1 MAIIG
6 WLKGMRGRSACKEAA
21 HKTYITT
28 VAQARLPAF
37 YADLDVADTL
47 EGRFDLIVLHAGL
60 LFRRFRRMGEAGTPL
75 SDKLFTVMFDDMDQ
89 NLREMGVGDMG
100 VGKRVKKM
108 AQAFYGRCKAYD
120 DALDSSDATDLLE
133 AIQRNVYGPAME
145 DSDNAKQLTGY
156 VRDVVEHLDGLEDR
170 VIIAGDVSFPP
181 LSTMPS
187 ACRIDRLKPENGS

>member
-6 WLKGMRGRSACKEAA
+6 WLNSLRGRPANRESA

-37 YADLDVADTL
+37 YADLNVPDTL

-60 LFRRFRRMGEAGTPL
+60 MFRRLRKSGQSGTPM
-75 SDKLFTVMFDDMDQ
+75 SDSLFAVMFDDLDQ
-89 NLREMGVGDMG
+89 SLREMGVGDMG

-120 DALDSSDATDLLE
+120 NALNSSDAADLVE

-145 DSDNAKQLTGY
+145 DSRDAKRLTDY
-156 VRDVVEHLDGLEDR
+156 VRDVVTHLDGLEDS
-170 VIIAGDVSFPP
+170 VVLAGDASFPP
-181 LSTMPS
+181 LPTKLSQ
-187 ACRIDRLKPENGS
+187 

>member
-6 WLKGMRGRSACKEAA
+6 WLKGLRGRSACKEAA
-21 HKTYITT
+21 HRTYITT

-37 YADLDVADTL
+37 YADLGVPDTL

-60 LFRRFRRMGEAGTPL
+60 MFRRLRKSGQAGRPL
-75 SDKLFTVMFDDMDQ
+75 SDALFAVMFDDLDQ

-120 DALDSSDATDLLE
+120 DALDSSDPADLVE

-145 DSDNAKQLTGY
+145 DSQNAKRLTDY
-156 VRDVVEHLDGLEDR
+156 VRDVVVHLDGLQDS
-170 VIIAGDVSFPP
+170 VVLAGDVSSPP
-181 LSTMPS
+181 LPTRPS
-187 ACRIDRLKPENGS
+187 A